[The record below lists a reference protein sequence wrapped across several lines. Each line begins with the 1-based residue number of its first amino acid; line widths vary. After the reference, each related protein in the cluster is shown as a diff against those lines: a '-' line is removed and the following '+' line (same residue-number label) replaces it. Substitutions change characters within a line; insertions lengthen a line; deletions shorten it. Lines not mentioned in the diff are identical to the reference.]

1 MRTKIAKLTEE
12 NQTLNAS
19 INQYSSMTNSISSSS
34 ASSTPVPI
42 GEGLGAVPE
51 NIEATFSHADVDQ
64 ISARA
69 TVSITH
75 FTFVTLFFSPHPPY
89 LGVFLP

>member
-19 INQYSSMTNSISSSS
+19 INQYTAMSNSINSNS

-42 GEGLGAVPE
+42 GEGLGALPE
-51 NIEATFSHADVDQ
+51 NLEATFAHSDVDQ

-69 TVSITH
+69 TVCL
-75 FTFVTLFFSPHPPY
+75 VTWFIA
-89 LGVFLP
+89 